1 MLVGLDPGHGAGNR
15 AWGKFDPGAVYG
27 DVREADV
34 ALAVAHHLRDECL
47 ARGWSVAM
55 TRRDN
60 EEPSAL
66 RYRVGKLRTA
76 GADCIVSIHCNAAE
90 SAQAHGTETLH
101 AGYEWVADAVNRRV
115 CGALGTRNRGAKH
128 RQDLAILRY
137 ERPAILVELAFLS
150 NERERHI
157 LVDPHSQRAAALAIA
172 AGLAETVRR

>member
-1 MLVGLDPGHGAGNR
+1 MIVGIDPGHGMANR
-15 AWGKFDPGAVYG
+15 SWGRFDPGAVYD

-47 ARGWSVAM
+47 SRGWSVAM

-60 EEPSAL
+60 DEPSAL

-76 GADCIVSIHCNAAE
+76 GADCIVSIHCNAAD
-90 SAQAHGTETLH
+90 SPQVHGTETLH

-150 NERERHI
+150 NERERML
-157 LVDPHSQRAAALAIA
+157 LVDPHCQSEAAVAIA
-172 AGLAETVRR
+172 AGLAETVRQ

>member
-1 MLVGLDPGHGAGNR
+1 MIVGIDPGHGAGNKS
-15 AWGKFDPGAVYG
+15 WGQFDPGAVYG
-27 DVREADV
+27 GIREADV

-47 ARGWSVAM
+47 SRGWSVAM

-90 SAQAHGTETLH
+90 SAQAHGTEVLH
-101 AGYEWVADAVNRRV
+101 AGYEWVAGAVCRRV
-115 CGALGTRNRGAKH
+115 VGALGTRNRGAKH

-137 ERPAILVELAFLS
+137 ERPSILVELAFLS
-150 NERERHI
+150 NERERAI
-157 LVDPHSQRAAALAIA
+157 LTDARCQREAAIAIA

>member
-1 MLVGLDPGHGAGNR
+1 MLVGLDPGHGMANR
-15 AWGKFDPGAVYG
+15 AWGRFDPGAVYG

-34 ALAVAHHLRDECL
+34 VLEVARHLADECL
-47 ARGWSVAM
+47 RRGWSVAW

-60 EEPSAL
+60 EEPSNL
-66 RYRVGKLRTA
+66 RWRVSKLRAA

-90 SAQAHGTETLH
+90 SPQAHGTETLH
-101 AGYEWVADAVNRRV
+101 AGYEWVAESVSRRV
-115 CGALGTRNRGAKH
+115 AGALGVRDRGAKH

-157 LVDPHSQRAAALAIA
+157 LTDPHCQREAAVAIA
-172 AGLAETVRR
+172 AGLAETVRP